1 MDPAD
6 KKKADLEKNPEMA
19 KLIKMMK
26 MKVPMLNLYQKVKA
40 EGLFQIED
48 VLLVATDG

>member
-6 KKKADLEKNPEMA
+6 KHKADLEKNPDMA
-19 KLIKMMK
+19 KLIKSMK

-40 EGLFQIED
+40 EGRFQMED
-48 VLLVATDG
+48 VLLFASDG